1 MGACQTVGHQ
11 VVEMGKKP
19 VGKGN
24 KMVRKLNH
32 RIKAKIISNDFFTHF
47 NFHRQTVI
55 QKIVIVILIIYHK
68 YILTTGI
75 KL

>member
-32 RIKAKIISNDFFTHF
+32 RIEAKIISNDFFTHF
-47 NFHRQTVI
+47 KMRNHQA
-55 QKIVIVILIIYHK
+55 QA
-68 YILTTGI
+68 
-75 KL
+75 